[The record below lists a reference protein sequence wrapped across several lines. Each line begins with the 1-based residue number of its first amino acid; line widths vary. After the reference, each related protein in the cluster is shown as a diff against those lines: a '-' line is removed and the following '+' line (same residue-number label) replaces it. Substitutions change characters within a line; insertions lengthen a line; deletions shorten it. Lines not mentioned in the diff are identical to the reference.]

1 MWIKI
6 VLIILMVIILFSLF
20 RGLFFL
26 AKGGEENSKK
36 LVRTLSWR
44 IGLSI
49 LLFILIILLNYFGVI
64 KLRDTILPTEN
75 VPQEEVSEPT
85 NQT

>member
-6 VLIILMVIILFSLF
+6 LLIILMVTILFSLF

-26 AKGGEENSKK
+26 GKGGEDSSKK
-36 LVRTLSWR
+36 LVRALTWR

-49 LLFILIILLNYFGVI
+49 LLFILIILLNYFGVLQ
-64 KLRDTILPTEN
+64 LRDTILPT
-75 VPQEEVSEPT
+75 
-85 NQT
+85 